1 MKREVDTQNRLRRTA
16 GEIRS
21 YRKIMR
27 VAPITLA
34 CISLGLILTFIV
46 SVLYS
51 RYGSFTVSVRKFQN
65 QEWALSL
72 SQTPDFKDSTSR
84 LNCNAS
90 KDITN
95 ISKADLPD
103 NLNSLYGE
111 HSGKNYLAY
120 TFFCKNTGTKV
131 LDYEYEVQ
139 IKNASQGVEQAVRVR
154 VYENLLQTEER
165 TGNGKTETIDISENA
180 YTDYA
185 WPAANGSSERGTVPF
200 LSSLIVCRNNV
211 TNLAPGE
218 MTKFTV
224 VIWLEGDDPECLD
237 DILGGEFKIDMYMS
251 VLTGEE
257 P

>member
-1 MKREVDTQNRLRRTA
+1 MKREIETRSRLRRTA

-21 YRKIMR
+21 YRRIMR
-27 VAPITLA
+27 VAPIALA
-34 CISLGLILTFIV
+34 CISLGLILTFII

-72 SQTPDFKDSTSR
+72 SQTPDFKDPISR

-95 ISKADLPD
+95 ISAADLPD

-111 HSGKNYLAY
+111 HSGRNYLAY

-139 IKNASQGVEQAVRVR
+139 IKNASQGVEQAIRVR
-154 VYENLLQTEER
+154 VYENLLQAEER
-165 TGNGKTETIDISENA
+165 SGNGKTETVDVSENA

-185 WPAANGSSERGTVPF
+185 WPSKSGSPEPGTVPF
-200 LSSLIVCRNNV
+200 LSSVIVCRNNV
-211 TNLAPGE
+211 LQLEPGG

-237 DILGGEFKIDMYMS
+237 DILGGEFKIDMYLS